1 MNPKK
6 IKSFELVNKKTN
18 TREIRFFC
26 DITKTW
32 QTLIIKKG

>member
-1 MNPKK
+1 MNSKK
-6 IKSFELVNKKTN
+6 IRSSELVNKKNN